1 MLAEEN
7 EDTSEEEKT
16 CPVILKSGK
25 RVGQPCGR
33 KAKYDDGK
41 CGNHHKK
48 VTDAICSVG
57 TSDKRKVKVV
67 ELKSKVYVCGVTG
80 SSKDTGNWK
89 TFWEKHT
96 DKKYPK
102 TCRAKDCEKNAT
114 DTGHLYLRDDKD
126 KTFNYLVPICSH
138 HNSSK
143 YDKTPFLLK
152 KTAVA
157 VKIYENKNI
166 HK

>member
-1 MLAEEN
+1 MGLVEEN
-7 EDTSEEEKT
+7 EDTSEEGKT
-16 CPVILKSGK
+16 CPVKLKSGK

-48 VTDAICSVG
+48 VTDAICAVG

-80 SSKDTGNWK
+80 SSKDTG
-89 TFWEKHT
+89 
-96 DKKYPK
+96 KKYPK

-126 KTFNYLVPICSH
+126 K
-138 HNSSK
+138 
-143 YDKTPFLLK
+143 
-152 KTAVA
+152 
-157 VKIYENKNI
+157 
-166 HK
+166 